1 MPLTLTFMIPS
12 MRSVKTRAVVDP
24 AQYDTE
30 INTSRGFTKPNA
42 SKSKKSTHTTQ
53 VQSGIVYDPDQ
64 YDTEENIQ
72 RHILQ
77 KD

>member
-30 INTSRGFTKPNA
+30 INTPRGFAKPNA
-42 SKSKKSTHTTQ
+42 SKSKKIDSYHTSSKWYR
-53 VQSGIVYDPDQ
+53 VRPRPV
-64 YDTEENIQ
+64 
-72 RHILQ
+72 
-77 KD
+77 